1 MKIIVLACLLSN
13 PNVCKT
19 ISGTVSFIESH
30 EQCSQAIRQKAKE
43 FPDWEVKHYR
53 CEKVEE

>member
-1 MKIIVLACLLSN
+1 MKIIVIACLLSN

-19 ISGTVSFIESH
+19 ITGTASFIETH

-43 FPDWEVKHYR
+43 FPKWEVKEYK
-53 CEKVEE
+53 CEKV